1 MQATQTGPVFGSIE
15 VGKDNLR
22 RIIGPQGSVI
32 RGLEADS
39 ASRLSIDDTG
49 LVHIYSP
56 GQDNYQT
63 AVTLIEGITG
73 VAIKARCRH
82 ALRKSCKSQN
92 TTLSD
97 PMCQHVLPQCPE
109 PQSMWS
115 GWDSEEQIAVL

>member
-1 MQATQTGPVFGSIE
+1 M
-15 VGKDNLR
+15 GKDNLR

-63 AVTLIEGITG
+63 AVSLIEGITG
-73 VAIKARCRH
+73 AAIKVCCRH
-82 ALRKSCKSQN
+82 APRKSCKSQN
-92 TTLSD
+92 ALLVNAL
-97 PMCQHVLPQCPE
+97 CQHVLTW
-109 PQSMWS
+109 SMRS
-115 GWDSEEQIAVL
+115 GGILEEQIAGL

>member
-1 MQATQTGPVFGSIE
+1 MQARQTGPVFGSLE

-56 GQDNYQT
+56 GQDNYQA
-63 AVTLIEGITG
+63 AVSLIEGITG
-73 VAIKARCRH
+73 AAIKARCCH
-82 ALRKSCKSQN
+82 APRQSCKPRDDM
-92 TTLSD
+92 LSD
-97 PMCQHVLPQCPE
+97 PMCQLVLLPSPRPLVLPQCQQ
-109 PQSMWS
+109 PQ
-115 GWDSEEQIAVL
+115 

>member
-1 MQATQTGPVFGSIE
+1 MQATQTGPVCGSLE

-63 AVTLIEGITG
+63 AVSLIEGITG
-73 VAIKARCRH
+73 AAIKARCRH
-82 ALRKSCKSQN
+82 PLHQNCKAQS
-92 TTLSD
+92 TPLSD
-97 PMCQHVLPQCPE
+97 PMCQHVLSQCAQP
-109 PQSMWS
+109 
-115 GWDSEEQIAVL
+115 